1 LDCHLSEFRRI
12 VTNPTIP
19 QPELAKLSTLN
30 TAREGRSTSPQ
41 VWQEETVMTKPP
53 PSQKLGRKVTLPQLP
68 SLELPFYEIKPQR
81 KAKPKLRKKPVQ
93 KAARLV

>member
-1 LDCHLSEFRRI
+1 
-12 VTNPTIP
+12 
-19 QPELAKLSTLN
+19 
-30 TAREGRSTSPQ
+30 
-41 VWQEETVMTKPP
+41 MTKPP